1 MTVSVVNND
10 GTEITYGYDPEH
22 RVGVEQFYSELV
34 QEGKIKKYTI
44 FLGN

>member
-10 GTEITYGYDPEH
+10 GTEITYGYSPEH
-22 RVGVEQFYSELV
+22 RVGVEQFYSELA

-44 FLGN
+44 FLDN